1 MKIIC
6 HHEIEKD
13 FKKLKRYPA
22 PKESLESWER
32 LFSLK
37 GLKETPGIKLYPGF
51 GSAKVYKARVIPIQ
65 ENCGKSDGYRL
76 IFQLI
81 DDICFILLFS
91 RHGLYNNE
99 RELISSIKERLKYN
113 EC

>member
-1 MKIIC
+1 MKIIY
-6 HHEIEKD
+6 HQEIKKD
-13 FKKLKRYPA
+13 FKKLKRFQS

-37 GLKETPGIKLYPGF
+37 GLEETPGIKSYPGF
-51 GSAKVYKARVIPIQ
+51 GNTKIYKARVIPLR

-81 DDICFILLFS
+81 DDNTCLILLFS
-91 RHGLYNNE
+91 RHGLYNSE
-99 RELISSIKERLKYN
+99 RELINSIKERLK
-113 EC
+113 